1 MPTDLAPVKQNPPEE
16 VAEQN
21 LFKSVRKFRDVI
33 EQFKNTVYENLESG
47 KGLDKHNVVRLN
59 EAVNKIIQL
68 GNILDMYLLRKQ
80 SIEALDDTTKE
91 SGASVKQLF
100 ASNGVDFDTLDDAER
115 QQCAQI
121 IEYDI
126 RWFPYSVRGNHIESL
141 KMK

>member
-1 MPTDLAPVKQNPPEE
+1 MPTDLVPVKQIQPEA
-16 VAEQN
+16 VAEKN
-21 LFKSVRKFRDVI
+21 LFTSVRKFRDVI

-47 KGLDKHNVVRLN
+47 KGLDKHNVSRLN

-80 SIEALDDTTKE
+80 PLETLDDATKE
-91 SGASVKQLF
+91 SVASVKQLF

-126 RWFPYSVRGNHIESL
+126 RWYPYSVHNNHRL
-141 KMK
+141 